1 MAQTKY
7 SKSFGKAP
15 RAKGVKSRDHYNL
28 QASSCALRG
37 SELPQSKFTDD
48 DILEIRSAIKQR
60 ENMRKYIKDN
70 LSNEALSKK
79 FNVHYRTIERIIQR
93 ETWVHLL

>member
-1 MAQTKY
+1 
-7 SKSFGKAP
+7 
-15 RAKGVKSRDHYNL
+15 L

-79 FNVHYRTIERIIQR
+79 FNVHYRTSARIIQR